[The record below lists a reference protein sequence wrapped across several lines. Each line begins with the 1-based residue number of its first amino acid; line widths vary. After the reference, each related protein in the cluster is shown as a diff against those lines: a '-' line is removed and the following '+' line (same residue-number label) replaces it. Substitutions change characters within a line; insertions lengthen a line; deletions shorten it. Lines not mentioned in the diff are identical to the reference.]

1 MLAEEFTSTTVVPVE
16 AVPVE
21 AVLPASDKS
30 PHKSDEKYKE
40 VARQAALE
48 AISAFEGSEIPV
60 HIVQEAVQKA
70 VKKAVQKAHRRDRNT
85 YRMKKVRDGQKEKV
99 RNAQLEG
106 LGGLTAPQPLSHLSP
121 LPSPLQMPPSQHSAS
136 SQLSPCS
143 PLGAFNMDSMW
154 SMP

>member
-48 AISAFEGSEIPV
+48 VISAFEGSEIPV
-60 HIVQEAVQKA
+60 HIVAAQVD
-70 VKKAVQKAHRRDRNT
+70 KAVQIALRRDRNT
-85 YRMKKVRDGQKEKV
+85 HRMKKVRNGKKEKAN
-99 RNAQLEG
+99 RALLEG
-106 LGGLTAPQPLSHLSP
+106 LGVLTAAQPFSHLSP
-121 LPSPLQMPPSQHSAS
+121 LSSPLQMPPSQHSAS

>member
-48 AISAFEGSEIPV
+48 VISAFEGSEIPV
-60 HIVQEAVQKA
+60 HIVAAQVD
-70 VKKAVQKAHRRDRNT
+70 KAVQIALRRDRNT

-136 SQLSPCS
+136 SQPSPCS
-143 PLGAFNMDSMW
+143 PLGAFDMDTML